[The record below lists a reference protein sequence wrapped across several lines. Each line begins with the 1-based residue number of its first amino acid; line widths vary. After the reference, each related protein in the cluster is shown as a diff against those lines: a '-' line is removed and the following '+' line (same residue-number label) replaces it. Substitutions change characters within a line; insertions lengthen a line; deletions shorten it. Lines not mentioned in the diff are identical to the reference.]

1 MITRH
6 VKVVG
11 RVQGIGYRRWAQQQ
25 AEKLGLSGWV
35 RNSSDGSV
43 ELMIQGELNQVNQF
57 LALCTEGPAFSLV
70 LSVLPVVVPTSA
82 PVPIEKGIFK
92 IIASA

>member
-43 ELMIQGELNQVNQF
+43 ELMVQGELNEVNQF
-57 LALCTEGPAFSLV
+57 LNLCTKGPIFSLV
-70 LSVLPVVVPTSA
+70 LCVQPVVVPTSTPA
-82 PVPIEKGIFK
+82 PIEKGIFK